1 MQYSVKFVKNFIVKP
16 FKNSRHKILIL
27 SRIEKMVWVVLFW
40 VTRLDFLKSHFK
52 GPKYTILKN
61 SFARKSQM
69 WWYGRGNS
77 GGSWLPEEK
86 KANMWHGRGNS
97 GGSWPPAFHRSWCSS
112 MRDWDKALKS
122 RILTYPNS
130 PPRFKMDTVITVC
143 LPDLPFMHSMMGSH
157 SSHKGWDFNNS
168 MKIFIIV
175 SPKVKFGLQSLT
187 WFFIGGLNNLTKK
200 TKR

>member
-1 MQYSVKFVKNFIVKP
+1 MC
-16 FKNSRHKILIL
+16 
-27 SRIEKMVWVVLFW
+27 W
-40 VTRLDFLKSHFK
+40 
-52 GPKYTILKN
+52 ILKLFYN
-61 SFARKSQM
+61 EIFDKFDWVLHLEILVVHGCRK
-69 WWYGRGNS
+69 R
-77 GGSWLPEEK
+77 K

-122 RILTYPNS
+122 RILTYPHS
-130 PPRFKMDTVITVC
+130 PPRFKMDTVIAVC
-143 LPDLPFMHSMMGSH
+143 LPDLPFIHSMIG
-157 SSHKGWDFNNS
+157 SHKGWDFNNC

-175 SPKVKFGLQSLT
+175 SPKVKFGLQSLA